1 MPTKKAPKKISL
13 YDIKLS
19 PAAIKQATDTLKSG
33 WLSSGP
39 KVAAFEKAIAEKMA
53 TRYAVAVGS
62 ATSGLQMVLTAIG
75 AEPGKEVITTPFTF
89 VATVEAIMATGATPV
104 FADIDPH
111 TLNLDADEVYRKFSR
126 HTLAVMPVDIG
137 GFPADYE
144 ILKIICKNRQIPLIA
159 DAAHSIGTAFKG
171 RPVPRHTDAAVISFH
186 ATKNLIC
193 GEGGMVVSKHKAVV
207 DLVRLMTH
215 HGLTSS
221 AHERRQNRT
230 WEYDAIY
237 PGCKA
242 NMSEVHAAIG
252 LGQLTVFEKEQKIR
266 GQLAE
271 RYIKNLKPHTDYFEL
286 PHSDRRN
293 HHGWHLFILKL
304 HLSHLKIDRNR
315 FIELMGQMGV
325 ECGVHYKPVFEL
337 SFYRDAL
344 GLSPQ
349 YFPNTAYAGRRVIT
363 LPLYPSLAPS
373 EVDYVCDCVG
383 KIIKQHA
390 R

>member
-1 MPTKKAPKKISL
+1 MPGKTASKKISL

-19 PAAIKQATDTLKSG
+19 PAALKQATDTLKSG

-89 VATVEAIMATGATPV
+89 VATVEAIMAAGATPV

-193 GEGGMVVSKHKAVV
+193 GEGGMVVSKHKALV

-252 LGQLTVFEKEQKIR
+252 LG
-266 GQLAE
+266 
-271 RYIKNLKPHTDYFEL
+271 N
-286 PHSDRRN
+286 
-293 HHGWHLFILKL
+293 
-304 HLSHLKIDRNR
+304 
-315 FIELMGQMGV
+315 
-325 ECGVHYKPVFEL
+325 
-337 SFYRDAL
+337 
-344 GLSPQ
+344 
-349 YFPNTAYAGRRVIT
+349 
-363 LPLYPSLAPS
+363 
-373 EVDYVCDCVG
+373 
-383 KIIKQHA
+383 
-390 R
+390 